1 MSRHIRVGGFYAKDN
16 PIVTHQLA
24 QFLDALA
31 VLDDTI
37 YRRADFCY
45 IRRVVDN
52 DDGNAIAKR
61 AGLRGGDVD
70 FTPKRRGGRFCTT
83 FTRVVGDQLLTR
95 LSEQFHPLAR
105 VGQTRLAIANI
116 FAVIVE
122 GNAFDR
128 IAPCTFPNPQQ
139 DATGGKKRLL
149 DCLLAY
155 LVVDTR
161 DDLIH
166 AGKTPTCHNILH
178 SKKRQ
183 CYGFTVNVPI
193 KGFPSSTRR

>member
-1 MSRHIRVGGFYAKDN
+1 MSRHIRVGRVYTKDN
-16 PIVTHQLA
+16 PIVAYQLA
-24 QFLDALA
+24 QRLDALA
-31 VLDDTI
+31 VLDDAI
-37 YRRADFCY
+37 HRRANFGY

-52 DDGNAIAKR
+52 DDGNAIAER
-61 AGLRGGDVD
+61 TWLRGSECY
-70 FTPKRRGGRFCTT
+70 FIPKRRGGRFCAS
-83 FTRVVGDQLLTR
+83 FTRVVSNQLLTR
-95 LSEQFHPLAR
+95 LSEQFHPLTR

-122 GNAFDR
+122 GNALDR

>member
-1 MSRHIRVGGFYAKDN
+1 MSRHICVGGFYAKDD
-16 PIVTHQLA
+16 PIVAHQLA

-37 YRRADFCY
+37 YRRADFGY

-52 DDGNAIAKR
+52 DDRNAIAKR
-61 AGLRGGDVD
+61 AWLRGGDVD
-70 FTPKRRGGRFCTT
+70 FTTKRCGGRFRAA
-83 FTRVVGDQLLTR
+83 FARVVGNQLLTR
-95 LSEQFHPLAR
+95 LSEQFHPLTR

-122 GNAFDR
+122 GNALDR

>member
-1 MSRHIRVGGFYAKDN
+1 MSRHICIGGFYTKDN
-16 PIVTHQLA
+16 PIVAYQLA
-24 QFLDALA
+24 QRLDALA
-31 VLDDTI
+31 MLNDAI
-37 YRRADFCY
+37 HRRANFGY

-52 DDGNAIAKR
+52 DDGNAIAER
-61 AGLRGGDVD
+61 TWLRGSECD
-70 FTPKRRGGRFCTT
+70 FIPKRCGGCFRATS
-83 FTRVVGDQLLTR
+83 TRVVGNQLLTR
-95 LSEQFHPLAR
+95 LREQFHPLTR
-105 VGQTRLAIANI
+105 VGQTSLAVANI

-122 GNAFDR
+122 GNALDR

>member
-1 MSRHIRVGGFYAKDN
+1 MSRNIRVRRFYTKDN
-16 PIVTHQLA
+16 PIVAYQLA
-24 QFLDALA
+24 QFLDALT

-37 YRRADFCY
+37 YRRADFGY

-52 DDGNAIAKR
+52 DDGNAIAER
-61 AGLRGGDVD
+61 AGFRGSEGY
-70 FTPKRRGGRFCTT
+70 FIPKRCGRGFRAT
-83 FTRVVGDQLLTR
+83 FTRVVGNQLLTR
-95 LSEQFHPLAR
+95 LSEQFHPLTC
-105 VGQTRLAIANI
+105 VGQTRLAVANI

-122 GNAFDR
+122 GNALDR

>member
-1 MSRHIRVGGFYAKDN
+1 MSRNIRVGGFYAKDN
-16 PIVTHQLA
+16 PIVAYQLA
-24 QFLDALA
+24 QRLDALA
-31 VLDDTI
+31 VLDDAI
-37 YRRADFCY
+37 HRRADFGY

-52 DDGNAIAKR
+52 DDGNAIAER
-61 AGLRGGDVD
+61 AGLRGGDCD
-70 FTPKRRGGRFCTT
+70 FAPKRCGGRFRAT
-83 FTRVVGDQLLTR
+83 FTRVVGNQLLTR

-122 GNAFDR
+122 GNALDR